1 MIQYTKDK
9 IAVAKFDKFGNALN
23 TINKIQNGKISL
35 VDVKNNQ
42 EKFKWYLREI
52 KRGNSKKKIKEAKK
66 RFV

>member
-42 EKFKWYLREI
+42 EKFK
-52 KRGNSKKKIKEAKK
+52 
-66 RFV
+66 